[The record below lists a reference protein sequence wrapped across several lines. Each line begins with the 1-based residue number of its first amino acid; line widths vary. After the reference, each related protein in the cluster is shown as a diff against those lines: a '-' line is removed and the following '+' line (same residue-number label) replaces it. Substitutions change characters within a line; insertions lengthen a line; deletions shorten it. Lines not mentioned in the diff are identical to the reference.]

1 MPQPQDELAFGLI
14 TLKAAPIRSSTK
26 SSSAPFRNSSEVEID
41 KDGDAVALDR
51 EVVFGARIVQR
62 EIVLEARTAAAR
74 HRQPQ
79 HHGRGLG
86 LEDFGDPPGGAGG
99 NRHRRLGDK
108 AHVGI
113 PNLCGEHY
121 VVVGGIGAKPMLA
134 KTGPAGRLLP
144 PLFEPPRQAA
154 PYATL
159 PKHSRGRLYP
169 EAESATR
176 TCYQRD
182 RDRILHSTAFRRL
195 KQKTQVFVQH
205 EGDYYRTRLTHSLE
219 VAQIARSLAR
229 VLALDEDLAE
239 ALALA
244 HDLGHTPFGHA
255 GEEALAAATAH
266 IGGFDHNA
274 HALRIVTKL
283 EHRYAAFDG
292 LNLTWETLEGLV
304 KHNGP
309 LQPGKG
315 LPGPIASFDAR
326 WPLDLGSYPG
336 LEAQVAA
343 LADDI
348 AYTNHDIDDGLRA
361 GLFTAADLASAP
373 MVGEHVKA
381 ILAENGDLE
390 LNRLIG
396 EIVRR
401 LMSALIDDL
410 LAETRCRLGRAAPAS
425 VGEVRQ
431 QSSAFVAFSE
441 AMSAEMAQLK
451 GFLFA
456 HMYRHPRVLES
467 MSAAKQVV
475 SGLFAALTAEP
486 RLLPADWCEACG
498 NPGDPATAGVVRD
511 YIAGMTDR
519 YALEEHRRIFHT
531 EIAL

>member
-1 MPQPQDELAFGLI
+1 MRA
-14 TLKAAPIRSSTK
+14 
-26 SSSAPFRNSSEVEID
+26 
-41 KDGDAVALDR
+41 
-51 EVVFGARIVQR
+51 
-62 EIVLEARTAAAR
+62 EAR
-74 HRQPQ
+74 
-79 HHGRGLG
+79 
-86 LEDFGDPPGGAGG
+86 
-99 NRHRRLGDK
+99 
-108 AHVGI
+108 
-113 PNLCGEHY
+113 
-121 VVVGGIGAKPMLA
+121 
-134 KTGPAGRLLP
+134 PAGRLLP
-144 PLFEPPRQAA
+144 PLFEPPRKVAA
-154 PYATL
+154 YATQ
-159 PKHSRGRLYP
+159 PKDSRGRLYP
-169 EAESATR
+169 EPESPTR

-255 GEEALAAATAH
+255 GEDALAAATAH

-309 LQPGKG
+309 LKPGKS
-315 LPGPIASFDAR
+315 LPAPIGAFDAR
-326 WPLDLGSYPG
+326 WSLDLGSFAG
-336 LEAQVAA
+336 LEAQAAA

-361 GLFTAADLASAP
+361 GLFTVDDLVSAP
-373 MVGEHVKA
+373 LVGEHVRA
-381 ILAENGDLE
+381 IRDDYGDIE
-390 LNRLIG
+390 LSRFVG

-401 LMSALIDDL
+401 LMSALIADL
-410 LAETRCRLGRAAPAS
+410 LEETRGRLARAAPPS
-425 VGEVRQ
+425 VRDVRAQ
-431 QSSAFVAFSE
+431 HFALVGFSE
-441 AMSAEMAQLK
+441 AMAAEMARLK
-451 GFLFA
+451 AFLFA
-456 HMYRHPRVLES
+456 HMYRHPRVVQT
-467 MSAAKQVV
+467 MSVAKDVL
-475 SGLFAALTAEP
+475 SGLFAALVAEP
-486 RLLPADWCEACG
+486 HLLPGDWCVACG
-498 NPGDPATAGVVRD
+498 RPGDAVTAGVVRD

-519 YALEEHRRIFHT
+519 FALDEHKRIFHT